1 MCAAS
6 TGQQTCPEPS
16 NQPCSKVLARELGNP
31 FNLNTPFL
39 GGRGRIGLY
48 RSQLGVDALVAVFFF
63 IIEHAHVHCY
73 LITLY

>member
-1 MCAAS
+1 M
-6 TGQQTCPEPS
+6 
-16 NQPCSKVLARELGNP
+16 GNP

-48 RSQLGVDALVAVFFF
+48 RSQLGVDAFVAVFFF
-63 IIEHAHVHCY
+63 IEHVRVHCY

>member
-48 RSQLGVDALVAVFFF
+48 RSQLGVDAFVAVFFLLLNMCVY
-63 IIEHAHVHCY
+63 IVI
-73 LITLY
+73 